1 MTEREFIEDEGGTA
15 RNVLEAIQAW
25 GAKVALDDFGTGFS
39 NIATLRRFRLDHL
52 KIDRSFVEGIGTGSV
67 AETVIDAIVDLGQKL
82 EMTIIA
88 EGVERPEQVD
98 YLVAR
103 GVHLI
108 QGFHFSL
115 PLTLKGLVRFVE
127 ARAAQAAESE
137 AAEVARIDGRSGL
150 TEARAL
156 LLPDDPDRR
165 GRREVLGRLEKRE
178 ELGRDGERLHR
189 TARVAVGRPA
199 RDRPLRPVVA
209 DVHLAPGART
219 CRPDGEEA
227 PLGRRL
233 VRTPRAG

>member
-1 MTEREFIEDEGGTA
+1 MAGILRAFEGSSLRPESLVFEVTEREFIEDEGGTA

-52 KIDRSFVEGIGTGSV
+52 KIDKSFVEGIGTGSV

-127 ARAAQAAESE
+127 ARATQAAESE
-137 AAEVARIDGRSGL
+137 AAEVARID
-150 TEARAL
+150 
-156 LLPDDPDRR
+156 
-165 GRREVLGRLEKRE
+165 
-178 ELGRDGERLHR
+178 
-189 TARVAVGRPA
+189 
-199 RDRPLRPVVA
+199 VV
-209 DVHLAPGART
+209 PG
-219 CRPDGEEA
+219 
-227 PLGRRL
+227 
-233 VRTPRAG
+233 